1 MPVRFRPSAPI
12 EHQVFRKIQTWCF
25 NFKNF
30 VVLQKVLQNSQHF
43 IFIKSLFSGLNKDFF
58 ILIFLTFLTVF
69 YNSISSSSSFW
80 GSCVLSEKFKA
91 FPITSAEFCFDSI
104 ST

>member
-1 MPVRFRPSAPI
+1 MSTSLAPI

-43 IFIKSLFSGLNKDFF
+43 IFIKPLFSGLNKDFF
-58 ILIFLTFLTVF
+58 IFNFSNISNSFL
-69 YNSISSSSSFW
+69 
-80 GSCVLSEKFKA
+80 
-91 FPITSAEFCFDSI
+91 
-104 ST
+104 